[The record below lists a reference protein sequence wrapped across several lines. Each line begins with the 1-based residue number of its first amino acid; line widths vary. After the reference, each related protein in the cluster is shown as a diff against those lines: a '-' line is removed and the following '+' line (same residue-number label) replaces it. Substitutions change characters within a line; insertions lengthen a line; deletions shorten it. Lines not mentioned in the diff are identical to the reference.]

1 VISIGASSR
10 ISSSNSIFSA
20 SWDSIEA
27 QLLRRLETGLAVDDL
42 IVAANKERIAETEET
57 DRGSDLPHM
66 SRIKLTKLP
75 TGGSKL
81 SERNVGK
88 FQARERVVTSAMPRG
103 RQRHPFLGLNWRYPQ
118 IDNARRIRLGR
129 HQFAL

>member
-1 VISIGASSR
+1 
-10 ISSSNSIFSA
+10 
-20 SWDSIEA
+20 
-27 QLLRRLETGLAVDDL
+27 LLRRLETGLAVDDL

-57 DRGSDLPHM
+57 DRGSDRPYM

-88 FQARERVVTSAMPRG
+88 LQARERVVTSAMRRG
-103 RQRHPFLGLNWRYPQ
+103 CEGHPLQAFAAAAALPPQ
-118 IDNARRIRLGR
+118 LVAESCSGCNRIKWVG
-129 HQFAL
+129 HWCPALRIKSTWQK